1 MSKGHG
7 RFGAQR
13 AVGNTTE
20 GMRLPLATDELA
32 APTTT
37 VRRIQSVAT
46 YKELLARKQE
56 LDAEIER
63 ARQAEAQVAL
73 ASVRETIAA
82 FGFTAE
88 DLFGTRRK
96 SRGASNGAPRFRHP
110 ETGETWGGRGPRPR
124 WLKGKDPEQ
133 FRVRD

>member
-1 MSKGHG
+1 M
-7 RFGAQR
+7 RF
-13 AVGNTTE
+13 
-20 GMRLPLATDELA
+20 PLATDELA

-96 SRGASNGAPRFRHP
+96 SRGAANGAPRFRHP

-133 FRVRD
+133 FRVRE

>member
-1 MSKGHG
+1 M
-7 RFGAQR
+7 
-13 AVGNTTE
+13 
-20 GMRLPLATDELA
+20 
-32 APTTT
+32 
-37 VRRIQSVAT
+37 AT

-56 LDAEIER
+56 LDAEIEE
-63 ARQAEAQVAL
+63 ARRVEAEAAL

-82 FGFTAE
+82 FGFTPD

-96 SRGASNGAPRFRHP
+96 SRSVPIAAPRFRHP

-133 FRVRD
+133 FRVGE